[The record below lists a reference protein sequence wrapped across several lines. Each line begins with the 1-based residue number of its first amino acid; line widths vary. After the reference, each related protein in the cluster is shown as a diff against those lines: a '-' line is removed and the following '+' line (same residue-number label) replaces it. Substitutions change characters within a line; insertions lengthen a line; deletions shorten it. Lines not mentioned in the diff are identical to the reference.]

1 MLESLIKI
9 EIWVGGGR
17 VSGRQAGNTRDRLGP
32 GECVCRSSIQMIRSS
47 QSLHSS
53 QSFESVTLGRTWLM
67 LYKLFS
73 LSLMAVRG
81 VVSSPDN
88 VSNDMDVTSPRH
100 KNPRE
105 VTPDLRVTPV

>member
-1 MLESLIKI
+1 
-9 EIWVGGGR
+9 
-17 VSGRQAGNTRDRLGP
+17 
-32 GECVCRSSIQMIRSS
+32 
-47 QSLHSS
+47 
-53 QSFESVTLGRTWLM
+53 M